1 MILMLLLGV
10 FLPCYLYDED
20 LGLEKFKDFYCFF
33 LWCWAGVGEG
43 KWVKVDTNEMIV

>member
-33 LWCWAGVGEG
+33 WGGGRCGERESG
-43 KWVKVDTNEMIV
+43 LRLTRMK